1 MSLELISY
9 RIHMDF
15 FFLPFVRTCGI
26 VSFIIDIDCFIVI
39 IKIFFICRRW
49 WRRWNEGN
57 LLNKMQD
64 GLVVQFLPLL
74 LFLLHP

>member
-1 MSLELISY
+1 
-9 RIHMDF
+9 MDF

-26 VSFIIDIDCFIVI
+26 VSFIIDIDCFII
-39 IKIFFICRRW
+39 IIEIFFICRRGW
-49 WRRWNEGN
+49 GRWNEGN

-64 GLVVQFLPLL
+64 GLVVQFLPPL